1 MVLQWWREAE
11 ECGTNGALNS
21 SLWTKRNGSTNPQ
34 ILSNALSSNTSAGV
48 YPAEFISRRTSSGD
62 QYAGTQVVALHPGT
76 SGGVAAALLL
86 RTPNSSTVG
95 TIAALFW
102 NNINMEID
110 TWTSS
115 WSSPS
120 VTQRVTAAMN
130 GGSNIA
136 VGTKIEFTVVGNVFT
151 GYYNGVVLVSWNDST
166 NIVSTTN
173 RYVGY
178 VAQYG
183 TDGSASGVMTHAPFV
198 GGDWRPV
205 DVPTPSS
212 TVNRSNLF

>member
-1 MVLQWWREAE
+1 MLQWLREAE
-11 ECGTNGALNS
+11 ECATNGALNS
-21 SLWTKRNGSTNPQ
+21 AVWTKRNGSTNPQ
-34 ILSNALSSNTSAGV
+34 ILSNALSSSATNGV
-48 YPAEFISRRTSSGD
+48 YPAEFIARKTSSGD
-62 QYAGTQVVALHPGT
+62 QYAGTRVVALHPGT

-102 NNINMEID
+102 NNWNMEID
-110 TWTSS
+110 TWTTS

-120 VTQRVTAAMN
+120 VTQRVTASMN

-136 VGTKIEFTVVGNVFT
+136 VGTKIEFTVVGNIFT
-151 GYYNGVVLVSWNDST
+151 GYYNGAALVTWNDST

-173 RYVGY
+173 RNVGY
-178 VAQYG
+178 AAQYN
-183 TDGSASGVMTHAPFV
+183 TDGSASGVMTNAPFV

-205 DVPTPSS
+205 DVPMPSS
-212 TVNRSNLF
+212 TVSRSNLF